1 MIDSRSQPPTLYLA
15 GQLEHYVNSDN
26 VARPAESRS
35 GVIISLTPDTPLD
48 SVLGLVRQAF
58 FLASSD

>member
-1 MIDSRSQPPTLYLA
+1 MIDSRSQPPALYLA
-15 GQLEHYVNSDN
+15 GQLEHYVSTDN
-26 VARPAESRS
+26 VAWPAESRS

-48 SVLGLVRQAF
+48 SVPGLVRQVF